1 MDILGIGPLELFFII
16 LIALIVLGPKDMVK
30 AGRSI
35 GRTMRKIVTSENWR
49 TIQQASHEI
58 RNIPTRLMREAGVED
73 AQKEITAMTNIDI
86 TTETKPKSTNI
97 EPWKADLSEWTT
109 PQNTIAPPISGI
121 SVLGQRTQSD
131 IASVAD
137 ESVNTS
143 EIPPQNQAT
152 SESSLTDGSLVDASD
167 TQEASE
173 VTETD

>member
-35 GRTMRKIVTSENWR
+35 GKTMRKIVTSENWR

-73 AQKEITAMTNIDI
+73 AQKQIAAITSVEVAA
-86 TTETKPKSTNI
+86 ETKSKSTNS

-109 PQNTIAPPISGI
+109 PQNTIAPPKSGI
-121 SVLGQRTQSD
+121 NILGQRTPSD
-131 IASVAD
+131 VASTAD
-137 ESVNTS
+137 ESANTS
-143 EIPPQNQAT
+143 ESPLQDQTT
-152 SESSLTDGSLVDASD
+152 SDSSMMDGSLVDASE

>member
-16 LIALIVLGPKDMVK
+16 VIALIVLGPKDMVK
-30 AGRSI
+30 AGHSI

-73 AQKEITAMTNIDI
+73 AQNEIAAMTNIDLMA
-86 TTETKPKSTNI
+86 ETKPKSTNI

-109 PQNTIAPPISGI
+109 PQNTIAPPMSGI
-121 SVLGQRTQSD
+121 SGLGQKNKSD
-131 IASVAD
+131 IASTAD
-137 ESVNTS
+137 GSVNTS
-143 EIPPQNQAT
+143 EIPPQDQAT
-152 SESSLTDGSLVDASD
+152 SESSITDGALVDASE